1 MVYQLTYFDA
11 GRSSIER
18 DETKGSG
25 NRVGYR
31 VVRMWFPPC
40 AEYGVWYTPCTLW
53 LWFDMTNIL
62 VDHETFSQE
71 PDLMKTLLDGTRKEK
86 GQQYVK
92 CQ

>member
-11 GRSSIER
+11 GRRSIER
-18 DETKGSG
+18 DET
-25 NRVGYR
+25 
-31 VVRMWFPPC
+31 
-40 AEYGVWYTPCTLW
+40 VWYAPCTLW